1 MPNIKKEKII
11 LGIDPGYARVGV
23 GIVKQEGS
31 KYSCLYYYCIE
42 TDKKLEFNQRLFSI
56 AKELNE
62 IIEKYKPT
70 VGIVEKLFFA
80 KNATTAIDVGQA
92 RGVILLTLFNHGIDT
107 YELTPL
113 EVKRFITGYGKAD
126 KKQVQQVVKM
136 ILGLKEIPQPDDAAD
151 ALALALTWTTM
162 GKLLELSKK

>member
-1 MPNIKKEKII
+1 MTKII
-11 LGIDPGYARVGV
+11 LGIDPGYARVGIGLV
-23 GIVKQEGS
+23 QQEGS
-31 KYSCLYYYCIE
+31 KYFCLHYECIE
-42 TDKKLEFNQRLFSI
+42 TNKTLNFNQRLFSI
-56 AKELNE
+56 STKLNQ
-62 IIEKYKPT
+62 IIKKYKPEIA
-70 VGIVEKLFFA
+70 VVEKLFFA

-113 EVKRFITGYGKAD
+113 EVKRFVSGYGKAD
-126 KKQVQQVVKM
+126 KKQIQRVVKM